1 MPSTEWTPPTWMTV
15 LAVDAMYF
23 NAAKEAL
30 SRAAKVTKAIEK
42 AERRVSRCQAKID
55 RLVEMREADEAMPS
69 GYYDKMEPL
78 ALQMEDLEYGVG
90 AAYGPFL
97 QNLAAVHV
105 FAAATLE
112 AHVNIRGQE
121 LLSGRLLALFERL
134 PLDAKWL
141 FLPRLYGLTGFDPG
155 AQPYQG
161 FDRLIRIRNKL
172 VHYKVQREPWCG
184 SDVPPQFLEAI
195 GLSMEAAEESVVT
208 AKSMAK
214 ELARQLG
221 ERAPWWLEADNPSYF
236 EIEQEREYLGLGEHA
251 HNAADQA
258 DS

>member
-30 SRAAKVTKAIEK
+30 SRAARVTKEINK
-42 AERRVSRCQAKID
+42 AERRLSRCQAKID
-55 RLVEMREADEAMPS
+55 RLIELREDDEVVPS
-69 GYYDKMEPL
+69 CYDKLERL

-105 FAAATLE
+105 FAAAALE

-141 FLPRLYGLTGFDPG
+141 FLPRLHSLIGFDPG

-161 FDRLIRIRNKL
+161 FDRLIRTRNKL
-172 VHYKVQREPWCG
+172 MHYKVQREPWCG

-195 GLSMEAAEESVVT
+195 GLSLEAAEESVATVR
-208 AKSMAK
+208 KMAK
-214 ELARQLG
+214 ELAHQLG
-221 ERAPWWLEADNPSYF
+221 ERAPWWLDADNPSYF
-236 EIEQEREYLGLGEHA
+236 QIEQEREYLGLDEQA